1 MEKFWHENCFT
12 FYSFSTQHAALSNSA
27 ARQREAKKGVVMLIK
42 IFVALG
48 ALWALGFFVYQSV
61 RLMLGRRVF

>member
-1 MEKFWHENCFT
+1 MPDFVHLKMQPEQKK
-12 FYSFSTQHAALSNSA
+12 
-27 ARQREAKKGVVMLIK
+27 EAEMLLK
-42 IFVALG
+42 IFIALG

>member
-1 MEKFWHENCFT
+1 MFI
-12 FYSFSTQHAALSNSA
+12 
-27 ARQREAKKGVVMLIK
+27 R

-61 RLMLGRRVF
+61 RLLLGRRIF

>member
-1 MEKFWHENCFT
+1 MF
-12 FYSFSTQHAALSNSA
+12 L
-27 ARQREAKKGVVMLIK
+27 K